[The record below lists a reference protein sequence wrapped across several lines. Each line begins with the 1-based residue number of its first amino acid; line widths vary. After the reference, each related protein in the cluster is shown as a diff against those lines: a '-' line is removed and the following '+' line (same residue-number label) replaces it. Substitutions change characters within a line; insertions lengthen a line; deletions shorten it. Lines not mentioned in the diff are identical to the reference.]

1 MLVFVVLQTESGRPI
16 IKPTPRGFC
25 QLVRTTRSKSLVRTL
40 HTVGRQ
46 KPNNCDQCNP
56 GFKDIRE
63 LTWGLQRTHM
73 RKITMV
79 GIPKDIMT
87 VGIKGNYWTEASV
100 SLKRSLSN
108 SSETKVHRRPMSAYN
123 QKSPKRKISRKQS
136 RNPPRALWQQPCD
149 QALPSKLPSL
159 VVVY

>member
-1 MLVFVVLQTESGRPI
+1 
-16 IKPTPRGFC
+16 
-25 QLVRTTRSKSLVRTL
+25 
-40 HTVGRQ
+40 
-46 KPNNCDQCNP
+46 
-56 GFKDIRE
+56 
-63 LTWGLQRTHM
+63 M
-73 RKITMV
+73 RKMTMV

>member
-1 MLVFVVLQTESGRPI
+1 
-16 IKPTPRGFC
+16 
-25 QLVRTTRSKSLVRTL
+25 
-40 HTVGRQ
+40 
-46 KPNNCDQCNP
+46 
-56 GFKDIRE
+56 
-63 LTWGLQRTHM
+63 
-73 RKITMV
+73 MV

-123 QKSPKRKISRKQS
+123 EKSPIRKISRKQS
-136 RNPPRALWQQPCD
+136 RNPPGALWQQPCD

>member
-1 MLVFVVLQTESGRPI
+1 
-16 IKPTPRGFC
+16 
-25 QLVRTTRSKSLVRTL
+25 
-40 HTVGRQ
+40 
-46 KPNNCDQCNP
+46 
-56 GFKDIRE
+56 
-63 LTWGLQRTHM
+63 M

-123 QKSPKRKISRKQS
+123 EKSPKRKISRKQS
-136 RNPPRALWQQPCD
+136 RNPPGALWQQPCD

-159 VVVY
+159 VVVYWALAHSPPPTRILPSTKLPHSRESEIHFLGGEGILGKRPLNGSVNEGWILCESQIWNSLVSKIPNFVH